1 MRRGVAFAPERMTE
15 TAKQRYAGAAKNP
28 SGGGGSLFRNRLV
41 YLQIDQSEDCKIR
54 QSYLNCRIFTN

>member
-28 SGGGGSLFRNRLV
+28 SGGVV
-41 YLQIDQSEDCKIR
+41 YFVIDWSICK
-54 QSYLNCRIFTN
+54 